1 MARLKITQIMS
12 SRYYSAESEN
22 WSFPTKPIKADKLR
36 HVFVISF
43 LDLTFLTQF
52 KESWAATSPVS
63 FK

>member
-12 SRYYSAESEN
+12 SQYYSAESEN

-52 KESWAATSPVS
+52 KEKLGSHFPRV
-63 FK
+63 F